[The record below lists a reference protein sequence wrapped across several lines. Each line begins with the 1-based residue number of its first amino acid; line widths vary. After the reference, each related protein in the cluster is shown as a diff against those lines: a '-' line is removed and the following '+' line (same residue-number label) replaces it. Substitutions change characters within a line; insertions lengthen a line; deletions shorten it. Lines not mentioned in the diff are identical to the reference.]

1 MKKTLSLFIGIIA
14 GVSWS
19 RAQLQPIGQ
28 WRSHLSYNQAIAVTS
43 NSNGLLYCATPYAI
57 FSVDI
62 NDNTIE
68 RFSKI
73 NGLHEVGVQT
83 IQSNAAGD
91 KLVVAYTNSNID
103 IIAGSKIYNIP
114 DIKLKEIA
122 ADKTINNVY
131 SYNGLAY
138 LSTGMGIIVLDENKY
153 EVKDTYIIGNNG
165 NFSSINGIT
174 RDNNYFYAASNEGLK
189 TAPVNAVNLA
199 DYRNWQLVTDI
210 SGSGINPNQNV
221 LNLTG
226 HIIVQQNDS
235 LFFNNNGTWNLW
247 FADGWSIIQTNS
259 TENHLTICEQ
269 KGNQS
274 RVLVLNPDAS
284 IAQTVTENN
293 VLLAAR
299 QSIFLQNTLWVADSI
314 SGLLEYSNANARRY
328 QPNSP
333 FAAASG
339 ELVAKENTLWAAA
352 GTVTA
357 NWTNTFNKNG
367 LFRFAHESWTNFNSY
382 NNPVLDSIYD
392 IITTAIDPR
401 DHSVWAG
408 SFGAGLLQIK
418 GDNSIQIF
426 KQSSG
431 LAPSNSDPSK
441 YFIAGLAFDND
452 NNLWI
457 TDYGATQNLAVLK
470 ADGSWKTWFV
480 PFSLSNNAVGQII
493 VDIYNQKWI
502 VSPGGNGL
510 VCFNHGQTI
519 DNYSD
524 DQWKIYKTGA
534 GQGNLPDN
542 HVLCIASDKNGFIWV
557 GTTKGIGIIQCPQ
570 QVFNSQSCDAIIPIV
585 QQDNFAGYLFGD
597 QQVQCIAVDAADR
610 KWVGTKNGLW
620 LLSPEGDNIVYQ
632 FTSDNSPL
640 LDNNVQK
647 IAVDGISG
655 EVFISTGKGICSF
668 RSTAIDGGTQN
679 ANVLVF
685 PNPVPP
691 GYGGSIAIKGLVD
704 NATVKITELNGR
716 LVYQTRA
723 LGGQA
728 IWNGKDY
735 TGRTIATGVYLVL
748 VSDDSRQEKIAT
760 KIVFISK

>member
-1 MKKTLSLFIGIIA
+1 MKKILSLLFLIIF
-14 GVSWS
+14 GSSWS
-19 RAQLQPIGQ
+19 MAQLQPIGQ
-28 WRSHLSYNQAIAVTS
+28 WREHLSYNQAIALTTT
-43 NSNGLLYCATPYAI
+43 SNGLLYCATPYAI

-62 NDNTIE
+62 KDNTIE

-83 IQSNAAGD
+83 IQTDTAGD
-91 KLVVAYTNSNID
+91 KLIIAYTNSNID
-103 IIAGSKIYNIP
+103 IIAGNKIYNIP
-114 DIKLKEIA
+114 DIKLKEIS
-122 ADKTINNVY
+122 ADKTINNIY

-138 LSTGMGIIVLDENKY
+138 LSTGLGIIVLDENKY
-153 EVKDTYIIGNNG
+153 EVKDTYIIGTNG
-165 NFSSINGIT
+165 NYSSVYGIT
-174 RDNNYFYAASNEGLK
+174 RDNNYFYAATNEGLK
-189 TAPVNAVNLA
+189 KIPINTVNPA
-199 DYRNWQLVTDI
+199 DYRNWQLVTNI
-210 SGSGINPNQNV
+210 SASGASPNQNV
-221 LNLTG
+221 LNVSG
-226 HIIVQQNDS
+226 HVIVQQNDS
-235 LFFNNNGTWNLW
+235 LFINNNGVWNLW
-247 FADGWSIIQTNS
+247 YTDGWSITSTNS
-259 TENHLTICEQ
+259 TENHLNICEQ
-269 KGNQS
+269 KGGQS
-274 RVLVLNPDAS
+274 RVMVLNPDGS
-284 IAQTVTENN
+284 IAQSATETK
-293 VLLAAR
+293 VLLAAK
-299 QSIFLQNTLWVADSI
+299 QSILFQNTIWVADSI
-314 SGLLEYSNANARRY
+314 SGLLEYSNANANRY

-333 FAAASG
+333 YASAGG
-339 ELVAKENTLWAAA
+339 EMVVKNNTLWATA
-352 GTVTA
+352 GTVTG

-367 LFRFAHESWTNFNSY
+367 LFRFSNQNWTNFNSSI
-382 NNPVLDSIYD
+382 NPAMDSIYD
-392 IITTAIDPR
+392 VITTAIDPR
-401 DHSVWAG
+401 DHSAWAG

-418 GDNSIQIF
+418 PNDSIQIF
-426 KQSSG
+426 RQNSG
-431 LAPSNSDPSK
+431 LSPSYNDPSK
-441 YFIAGLAFDND
+441 YFISGLAFDND

-457 TDYGATQNLAVLK
+457 SDYAATQNLAVLK

-480 PFSLSNNAVGQII
+480 PFSLTNNAVGQIL

-510 VCFNHGQTI
+510 ICFNHGQTI
-519 DNYSD
+519 DNYAD
-524 DQWKIYKTGA
+524 DQWKMYKAGA
-534 GQGNLPDN
+534 GNGNLPDN

-570 QVFNSQSCDAIIPIV
+570 QVFTTQGCDAIIPIV

-597 QQVQCIAVDAADR
+597 QQVQCIAVDGANR
-610 KWVGTKNGLW
+610 KWIGTQNGLW

-640 LDNNVQK
+640 LNNNVQK
-647 IAVDGISG
+647 IAVDGITG
-655 EVFISTGKGICSF
+655 EVFIATAKGICSF
-668 RSTAIDGGTQN
+668 RSTATDGGTQN
-679 ANVLVF
+679 SNLLVF

-691 GYGGSIAIKGLVD
+691 GYGGTIAIKGLVD